1 MSVRARNQIETK
13 YKMKKKTGN
22 FNPEAFGASI
32 LKSVTISNAT
42 KASVHNCKLCT
53 KSFDSEDMLNAH
65 TKTHKEGRNYN
76 CRHCVQTSENAK
88 QFKMHLLS
96 HKNVPYTSQALKAE
110 MLIQKINMIL

>member
-1 MSVRARNQIETK
+1 MGN
-13 YKMKKKTGN
+13 KKTGN
-22 FNPEAFGASI
+22 FNPEALGPSI
-32 LKSVTISNAT
+32 STKVTTSKSS

-53 KSFDSEDMLNAH
+53 KSFDSEDLLNAH